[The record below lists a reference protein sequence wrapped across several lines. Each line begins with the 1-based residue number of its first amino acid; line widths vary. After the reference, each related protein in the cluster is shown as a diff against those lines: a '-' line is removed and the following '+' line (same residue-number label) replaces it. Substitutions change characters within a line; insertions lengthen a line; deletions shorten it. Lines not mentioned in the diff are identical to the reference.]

1 MHQGVNDDWE
11 GISVMNNPKGSTKQF
26 IRLTR
31 SQRIQHAI
39 LFISTGLLIITGFM
53 LQADRWFIDIFGAAS
68 EPIFWL
74 RGWIHRI
81 SGVMVTAVCV
91 YHLVYVSV
99 SREGRS
105 WLVDM
110 LPRIKDFFDAWQNV
124 LYMLGFV
131 KNRPKMERFYYLEKL
146 EYWSVYFGMFIV
158 IVTGF
163 MMWTEQLW
171 PKFYLDVAGAFHL
184 GEATLAALAI
194 IVGHIFSVHYNPHV
208 YPMNRAFIDGMISE
222 DLMKEE
228 HRLWYERVMEDSGS
242 PEKEEDRN
250 A

>member
-1 MHQGVNDDWE
+1 MSD
-11 GISVMNNPKGSTKQF
+11 STENKRQF
-26 IRLTR
+26 VRLTR
-31 SQRIQHAI
+31 SQRIQHLI
-39 LFISTGLLIITGFM
+39 LVVSTVLLIITGFM
-53 LQADRWFIDIFGAAS
+53 LQADRWFIEFFGGAS
-68 EPIFWL
+68 ETIFWF

-81 SGVMVTAVCV
+81 AGVSVTAICI
-91 YHLVYVSV
+91 YHLVYVV
-99 SREGRS
+99 VTKEGRS
-105 WLVDM
+105 WFKDM
-110 LPRIKDFFDAWQNV
+110 LPGIRDIVDAIQNI
-124 LYMLGFV
+124 LYMLGFRRS
-131 KNRPKMERFYYLEKL
+131 RPKMERFYYLEKL

-158 IVTGF
+158 ITTGI
-163 MMWTEQLW
+163 MMWTEYLW

-228 HRLWYERVMEDSGS
+228 HQGWYEKEIAKLDKA
-242 PEKEEDRN
+242 EKKDERD